1 MIKNAYVDP
10 LQESMEIKMYNERY
24 AAIAPSKFNI
34 GLEGAYMHAAQIEQ
48 AYNALMEQVGIAELR
63 YYSETGYTLSQGYYI
78 EAEAEAKEAKKGNI
92 KDNIKDA
99 AKAASGKAKSTINK
113 LVEKAIELFKK
124 IKDMLAAAFKKAK
137 EAIAKFDI
145 ENKAFVAKY
154 SILLKNY
161 KNKEITL
168 NTYAFPGLQADS
180 PGPNFIDAVNKIKD
194 NNGSEESMWAAIG
207 KFRSELV
214 PGTNITGTG
223 EEFIAAARK
232 AIYGDKS
239 ETSQSVGAAIIFI
252 KNNKKIIDNLNK
264 QYANADK
271 TITNMIKE
279 LEKEKDDKMNTA
291 SPVPEGEFTVI
302 KNRITLYKQAAS
314 DMQAYCQLRSKA
326 LIDRLRY
333 SKAIC
338 VKALMSNK
346 VGDAKEVFGKKVE
359 EDPADKTK
367 KVKAAV
373 GRIGESASIEDI
385 FNLQFT

>member
-92 KDNIKDA
+92 KDA
-99 AKAASGKAKSTINK
+99 VKALPGKAKSAINK
-113 LVEKAIELFKK
+113 LVEKAIELLKK
-124 IKDMLAAAFKKAK
+124 VKDMMAAAFKKIK
-137 EAIAKFDI
+137 ETITNFDI

-154 SILLKNY
+154 SVLLKNY
-161 KNKEITL
+161 KDKKVTL
-168 NTYAFPGLQADS
+168 NTYSFPGLQADS
-180 PGPNFIDAVNKIKD
+180 PGPNFINAVNKIKD
-194 NNGSEESMWAAIG
+194 NNGSEESMRAAIG

-214 PGTNITGTG
+214 PGINVSAGTG
-223 EEFIAAARK
+223 DEFIAAARK
-232 AIYGDKS
+232 GIYGDKS

-271 TITNMIKE
+271 AINDMIKE
-279 LEKEKDDKMNTA
+279 LEKEKNAKMNAA
-291 SPVPEGEFTVI
+291 SPASESELNVI
-302 KNRITLYKQAAS
+302 KTKTALYKQASS

-326 LIDRLRY
+326 LVDRLRY

-346 VGDAKEVFGKKVE
+346 VGDAKTVFGKKVE

>member
-48 AYNALMEQVGIAELR
+48 AYNALMEQVGIAELK
-63 YYSETGYTLSQGYYI
+63 YYNETGYTLSQGYYI

-92 KDNIKDA
+92 KDA
-99 AKAASGKAKSTINK
+99 VKAAPGKAKKIIDT
-113 LVEKAIELFKK
+113 LVEKAIKLLKK
-124 IKDMLAAAFKKAK
+124 IKDMMVAAFKKVK
-137 EAIAKFDI
+137 EAIINFDI

-161 KNKEITL
+161 KDKNVTL
-168 NTYAFPGLQADS
+168 NTYSFPGLQADS
-180 PGPNFIDAVNKIKD
+180 PGPNFIDAVNKVKD

-207 KFRSELV
+207 KFRSALV

-223 EEFIAAARK
+223 DEFITAARK

-302 KNRITLYKQAAS
+302 KNRITLYKQAAN

-346 VGDAKEVFGKKVE
+346 VGDAKTVFGKKVE